1 MDDTMKKYEHRHL
14 AMSVCEHK
22 CNMWEIRTPPS
33 LGFWPKLVYGHGW
46 PGGYP

>member
-14 AMSVCEHK
+14 AMCVCEDK
-22 CNMWEIRTPPS
+22 CNVGEKSYSPS
-33 LGFWPKLVYGHGW
+33 LGFWLKLVYGHGW